1 MEQPDH
7 RSERRDRRERQPQQE
22 RVQHAAPA
30 RRTAS
35 GTRRASGAQTSSARP
50 PARNGAPTPARPF
63 ARGSARATPRNVS
76 ATARPAARSSAG
88 SSRGG
93 SSAAAS
99 PARRSTAAGTP
110 TESTTARSIA
120 PVAVAV
126 IAFALVIVGLTC
138 AVRSCSAEN
147 ETAPGTSAT
156 AAQTTST
163 VSFVAVG
170 DNLPE
175 TVLAEYAW
183 ALGGDHYDFRPIYE
197 FVEPAIAAADIAY
210 VKQEVHLDD
219 SIGPHGYPSF
229 NAPESLADDLI
240 SVGFD
245 VIGSASNHIYD
256 WGYFGACAR
265 NREVWNSKNAIFAGS
280 NLNAAEAE
288 TIATFEKGGIRF
300 AFLDY
305 TYGVNGYSP
314 SDLDWWEVNFI
325 SEDRLERDVA
335 RAHELADVVIA
346 AMHWGTENFTGI
358 DDYQAKYAQLLAD
371 LNVDLVLGSHPHV
384 IGPVEW
390 LTGTDGHQ
398 TLVAYSLGNFLSR
411 HEAPD
416 AYNELEGMLSC
427 DFVRQGSTVTIENAT
442 WTPLVNHTDWENYYF
457 RVIPLGSYTNEL
469 AANGVAMCQL
479 DNAVE
484 WVRTTSREIVGN
496 QIAFAD

>member
-7 RSERRDRRERQPQQE
+7 RSKRRGKRERQPQQE
-22 RVQHAAPA
+22 RVQHTAPA

-35 GTRRASGAQTSSARP
+35 GARRASDAQTSGAQPPARDTSPLSARP
-50 PARNGAPTPARPF
+50 S
-63 ARGSARATPRNVS
+63 ARGSARVSSCNVS
-76 ATARPAARSSAG
+76 PAMRPTTRSSTGSSRTRSSVAG
-88 SSRGG
+88 SSVAGP
-93 SSAAAS
+93 SAE
-99 PARRSTAAGTP
+99 RTAAHN
-110 TESTTARSIA
+110 IA

-126 IAFALVIVGLTC
+126 IAFALVIAILAC

-147 ETAPGTSAT
+147 EAAPGASAT

-175 TVLAEYAW
+175 TVLTEYAW
-183 ALGGDHYDFRPIYE
+183 AQGGNHYDFRPIYE
-197 FVEPAIAAADIAY
+197 FVEPTITAADIAY

-265 NREVWNSKNAIFAGS
+265 NREVWNSKNVVFAGS
-280 NLNAAEAE
+280 NLNAEEAE

-325 SEDRLERDVA
+325 SEDRLKRDVT
-335 RAHELADVVIA
+335 RAHELADVVIV

-371 LNVDLVLGSHPHV
+371 LNVDLILGSHPHV

-427 DFVRQGSTVTIENAT
+427 DFVRQGSTVTIKNAT

-469 AANGVAMCQL
+469 AANGVAMSQL

-484 WVRTTSREIVGN
+484 WVRTTSREIVGD

>member
-7 RSERRDRRERQPQQE
+7 RSERRGKRDRRPQQE
-22 RVQHAAPA
+22 RVQHATPT
-30 RRTAS
+30 RRT
-35 GTRRASGAQTSSARP
+35 TSSARCASTAKESGAQP
-50 PARNGAPTPARPF
+50 PARDSSPLPTRPS
-63 ARGSARATPRNVS
+63 ARGSARASSCNVS
-76 ATARPAARSSAG
+76 PTMQPATRSSAD
-88 SSRGG
+88 SSRMRSPVAGPSVAG
-93 SSAAAS
+93 PSAE
-99 PARRSTAAGTP
+99 RTAA
-110 TESTTARSIA
+110 RNIA
-120 PVAVAV
+120 PVAIAV

-138 AVRSCSAEN
+138 TMRSCSAKN
-147 ETAPGTSAT
+147 ETAPGASAT

-183 ALGGDHYDFRPIYE
+183 AQGGDHYDFRPIYE

-265 NREVWNSKNAIFAGS
+265 NREVWNSKNVVFAGS
-280 NLNAAEAE
+280 NLNAEEAE

-325 SEDRLERDVA
+325 SEDRLKRDVA
-335 RAHELADVVIA
+335 RAHELADVVIV
-346 AMHWGTENFTGI
+346 AMHWGTENFTEI
-358 DDYQAKYAQLLAD
+358 DDYQAEYAQLLAD

-390 LTGTDGHQ
+390 LTGADGHR

-416 AYNELEGMLSC
+416 AHNELEGMLSC

-469 AANGVAMCQL
+469 AANGVAMSQL

-484 WVRTTSREIVGN
+484 WVRATSREIVGD

>member
-7 RSERRDRRERQPQQE
+7 RSERRSRRERQPQQE
-22 RVQHAAPA
+22 RVQHAAAA
-30 RRTAS
+30 RRTTS
-35 GTRRASGAQTSSARP
+35 GTRRASTVKESGAQP
-50 PARNGAPTPARPF
+50 PARNSAPSARTSGAQASPAR
-63 ARGSARATPRNVS
+63 RSAAV
-76 ATARPAARSSAG
+76 PAATRSSAG
-88 SSRGG
+88 SSRAR
-93 SSAAAS
+93 SSIAAS
-99 PARRSTAAGTP
+99 PARRSAAAGTP

-126 IAFALVIVGLTC
+126 IAFSLVIVGLAY

-147 ETAPGTSAT
+147 ETAPGTSAAT

-163 VSFVAVG
+163 VTFVAVG

-183 ALGGDHYDFRPIYE
+183 TLGGDHYDFRPIYE

-219 SIGPHGYPSF
+219 NIGPHGYPSF

-265 NREVWNSKNAIFAGS
+265 NREVWNSKNVVFAGS
-280 NLNAAEAE
+280 NLNAEEAE

-305 TYGVNGYSP
+305 TYGANGYSP

-325 SEDRLERDVA
+325 SEDRLERDVT
-335 RAHELADVVIA
+335 RAHELADVVIV

-390 LTGTDGHQ
+390 LTGTDGHR

-427 DFVRQGSTVTIENAT
+427 DFVRQNDTVTIENAT
-442 WTPLVNHTDWENYYF
+442 WTPLVNHTDWENYCF

-469 AANGVAMCQL
+469 AANGVAMSQL

-484 WVRTTSREIVGN
+484 WVRTTSREIVGD

>member
-7 RSERRDRRERQPQQE
+7 RNERRDRRERQPQQE

-35 GTRRASGAQTSSARP
+35 GTRRASGAQASSARP
-50 PARNGAPTPARPF
+50 PAHNGAAGTRASGAQASPTR
-63 ARGSARATPRNVS
+63 RS
-76 ATARPAARSSAG
+76 ATAPADTRSSAH
-88 SSRGG
+88 SSRAQ
-93 SSAAAS
+93 SPVAAS
-99 PARRSTAAGTP
+99 PARRSAAAETP
-110 TESTTARSIA
+110 AGSAASRSIA
-120 PVAVAV
+120 PVAVAI
-126 IAFALVIVGLTC
+126 IAFALVIVGLSC

-147 ETAPGTSAT
+147 EAAPGASAI

-183 ALGGDHYDFRPIYE
+183 ALGGDHYGFRPIYE

-265 NREVWNSKNAIFAGS
+265 NREVWNSKNVVFAGS
-280 NLNAAEAE
+280 NLNAEEAE

-335 RAHELADVVIA
+335 RAHELADVVIV
-346 AMHWGTENFTGI
+346 AMHWGTENFTGV
-358 DDYQAKYAQLLAD
+358 DDYQAEYAQLLAD

-384 IGPVEW
+384 IGPAEW
-390 LTGTDGHQ
+390 LAGTDGHQ
-398 TLVAYSLGNFLSR
+398 TLMAYSLGNFLSR

-469 AANGVAMCQL
+469 AANGVAMNRL
-479 DNAVE
+479 DDAVE
-484 WVRTTSREIVGN
+484 WVRTTSREIVGD

>member
-7 RSERRDRRERQPQQE
+7 RNERRDRRERQPQQE

-35 GTRRASGAQTSSARP
+35 GTRRASGAQASSAQP
-50 PARNGAPTPARPF
+50 PAHNGAAGT
-63 ARGSARATPRNVS
+63 RASSRNV
-76 ATARPAARSSAG
+76 TPTVRPATRGSAG
-88 SSRGG
+88 SSRAQ
-93 SSAAAS
+93 SPVAAS
-99 PARRSTAAGTP
+99 PTRRSAAAGTP
-110 TESTTARSIA
+110 TGSTAARNIA

-126 IAFALVIVGLTC
+126 IAFALVIAGLAC

-147 ETAPGTSAT
+147 ETAPGASAT
-156 AAQTTST
+156 AAQAAGT

-183 ALGGDHYDFRPIYE
+183 AQGGDHYDFRPIYE

-265 NREVWNSKNAIFAGS
+265 NREVWNSKNVVFAGS
-280 NLNAAEAE
+280 NLNAEEAE

-325 SEDRLERDVA
+325 SEDRLERDVT
-335 RAHELADVVIA
+335 RAHELADVVIV

-390 LTGTDGHQ
+390 LAGTDGHQ

-469 AANGVAMCQL
+469 AANGVAMSQL

-484 WVRTTSREIVGN
+484 WVRATSREIVGD

>member
-7 RSERRDRRERQPQQE
+7 RSERRRRRERQPQQE
-22 RVQHAAPA
+22 RTRHAAPTK
-30 RRTAS
+30 RTAS
-35 GTRRASGAQTSSARP
+35 GARR
-50 PARNGAPTPARPF
+50 
-63 ARGSARATPRNVS
+63 
-76 ATARPAARSSAG
+76 
-88 SSRGG
+88 
-93 SSAAAS
+93 AS
-99 PARRSTAAGTP
+99 PARRSTVVPA
-110 TESTTARSIA
+110 ARSIA

-126 IAFALVIVGLTC
+126 IAFALVITVLAC

-183 ALGGDHYDFRPIYE
+183 AQGGDHYDFRPIYE
-197 FVEPAIAAADIAY
+197 FVEPTIVAADIAY

-219 SIGPHGYPSF
+219 GIGPHGYPSF

-265 NREVWNSKNAIFAGS
+265 NREVWNSKNVVFAGS
-280 NLNAAEAE
+280 NLNAEEAE

-305 TYGVNGYSP
+305 TYGVNGYGP

-335 RAHELADVVIA
+335 RAHELADVVIV
-346 AMHWGTENFTGI
+346 AMHWGTENFTGV
-358 DDYQAKYAQLLAD
+358 DDYQAEYAQLLAD

-469 AANGVAMCQL
+469 AANGVAMNRL
-479 DNAVE
+479 DDAVE
-484 WVRTTSREIVGN
+484 WVRTTSREIVGD